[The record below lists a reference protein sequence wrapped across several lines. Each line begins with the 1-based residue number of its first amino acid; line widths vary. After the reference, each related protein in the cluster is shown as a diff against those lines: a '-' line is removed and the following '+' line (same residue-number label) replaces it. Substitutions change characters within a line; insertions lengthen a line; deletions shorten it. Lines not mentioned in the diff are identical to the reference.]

1 MVQHASGADGE
12 DTPSIKS
19 PRSHSLHSAADSGV
33 LRSAYTG
40 VTNCAERFSPR
51 ISKKRKGCLSSSA
64 VSSALSPGS
73 ECLFWAAPSTWR
85 RVRPACP
92 LAGSFSALAGGLCVV
107 AWRGMVWRGGECVL
121 AADGLHAALGSLHQH
136 RVFARRF
143 PKCTAHHLVF
153 SRIFSKCDTF
163 RP

>member
-19 PRSHSLHSAADSGV
+19 PRSHSLHSAADSCV

-51 ISKKRKGCLSSSA
+51 ISKKRKGRLSSSA

-92 LAGSFSALAGGLCVV
+92 LAGSFSALAGGLCGV
-107 AWRGMVWRGGECVL
+107 AWHGVVWWRVCAHCGWFTCGPGEPAPALCV
-121 AADGLHAALGSLHQH
+121 
-136 RVFARRF
+136 
-143 PKCTAHHLVF
+143 CTALPKMYCSP
-153 SRIFSKCDTF
+153 SRFQQNI
-163 RP
+163 